1 MAEAACDMLPYSTHR
16 NNDIPVEDG
25 GGRRSEHVAVQSW
38 RDYTLRIF
46 SWATPK
52 ILVSLHL
59 EERDRAGS
67 PQNIELKGVIGKIFR
82 NKELVAD
89 LEQIIE

>member
-1 MAEAACDMLPYSTHR
+1 MTSRSST
-16 NNDIPVEDG
+16 VEEDG
-25 GGRRSEHVAVQSW
+25 ANTWRFNLGGNIARE
-38 RDYTLRIF
+38 IF
-46 SWATPK
+46 FWATPK

-59 EERDRAGS
+59 GERDRVDS

-89 LEQIIE
+89 LEQFIE